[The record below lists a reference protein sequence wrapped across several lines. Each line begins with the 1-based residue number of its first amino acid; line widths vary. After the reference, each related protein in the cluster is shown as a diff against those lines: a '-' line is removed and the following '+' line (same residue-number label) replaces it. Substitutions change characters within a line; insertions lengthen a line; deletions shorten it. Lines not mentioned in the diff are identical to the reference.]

1 MHYCMNKFAGW
12 SFSKTKKEKCSKCG
26 MVKAGCC
33 KDKKKQVKLT
43 LDQEKSS
50 TTNVLHFQFSSPIAF
65 NHAQDFKYPIVNTVK
80 DLVYLHAP
88 PLIIYK
94 HPQAFFATFLI

>member
-1 MHYCMNKFAGW
+1 
-12 SFSKTKKEKCSKCG
+12 

-50 TTNVLHFQFSSPIAF
+50 ATNALLFQVFTPTSLLQF
-65 NHAQDFKYPIVNTVK
+65 QEVNNLWENTK
-80 DLVYLHAP
+80 PALNYLHGP
-88 PLIIYK
+88 PLLYYK
-94 HPQAFFATFLI
+94 NPQAFFATFLI